1 MPVKTKPKPRSNP
14 RRATSYRPRPS
25 SGARRRPARKPSLN
39 FAKSLKAPQ
48 AVWLAGGGLAVAV
61 ITVILTAS
69 LLIDGLEALLRTFGL
84 CLGLLVA
91 GIAVDT
97 RIALRKPH
105 LDARFL
111 RLVGGSHMLG
121 LFAFGLAA
129 MFKPEMELG
138 DVSFLDVT
146 AGGNLGRTL
155 IGGPLPVLGWL
166 AAGLSGLGLVWP
178 RGAYGVW
185 QVLCAAG
192 RYIDSLHIPQNI
204 WEALRAFFSS
214 LVPKSADGDDKLLA
228 EPYVPQWDEEWAESP
243 ALPEP
248 EEDTAPAEPPAP

>member
-14 RRATSYRPRPS
+14 RRATSSRPRPS
-25 SGARRRPARKPSLN
+25 AGARRRPARKPSLN

-48 AVWLAGGGLAVAV
+48 VVWLAGGGFAVAV

-97 RIALRKPH
+97 PIPLPKPH

-111 RLVGGSHMLG
+111 RLVGGSHLFG
-121 LFAFGLAA
+121 LFVFGLAA
-129 MFKPEMELG
+129 MCKPEMQLG

-166 AAGLSGLGLVWP
+166 APPLPPFRLV
-178 RGAYGVW
+178 
-185 QVLCAAG
+185 
-192 RYIDSLHIPQNI
+192 
-204 WEALRAFFSS
+204 
-214 LVPKSADGDDKLLA
+214 
-228 EPYVPQWDEEWAESP
+228 
-243 ALPEP
+243 
-248 EEDTAPAEPPAP
+248 